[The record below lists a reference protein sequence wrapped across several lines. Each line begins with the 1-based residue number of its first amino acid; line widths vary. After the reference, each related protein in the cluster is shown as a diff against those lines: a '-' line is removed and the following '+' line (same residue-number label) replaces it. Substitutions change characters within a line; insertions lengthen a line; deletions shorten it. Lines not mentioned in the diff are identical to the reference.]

1 MPKIV
6 NREDQR
12 RTIRTAARRVFA
24 RRGVEAVGLV
34 HVARAAGIGRAS
46 IYHYYRDKAS
56 LVRDLVRDLLAEEEL
71 LFVKALRDTSGS
83 PLRRIEQLTGDLT
96 ELFADWATLGRMIVD
111 LWSTSGARFKPF
123 FRRVQREL
131 AELIA
136 QGQRSGEIERSLKP
150 QEAAAVVIALVD
162 GLLLLKMVEGNAAGD
177 PAATRRL
184 LVGCVRRILQS

>member
-71 LFVKALRDTSGS
+71 LFVKALRDTKGS

-96 ELFADWATLGRMIVD
+96 ELFADWATLGRMIID

-123 FRRVQREL
+123 FRRIQREL

-136 QGQRSGEIERSLKP
+136 QGQRSGEIERSL
-150 QEAAAVVIALVD
+150 EAEETAAVVIALVD
-162 GLLLLKMVEGNAAGD
+162 GLLLLKIVEGNAAGD